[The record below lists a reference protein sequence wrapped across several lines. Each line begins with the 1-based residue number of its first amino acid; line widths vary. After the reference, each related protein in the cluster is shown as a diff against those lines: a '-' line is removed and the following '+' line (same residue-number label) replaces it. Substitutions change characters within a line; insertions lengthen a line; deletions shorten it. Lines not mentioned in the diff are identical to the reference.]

1 MVKLIV
7 IVRCVPEDVY
17 LRSLESP
24 PIPTKHP
31 DVKKFKLVVREPEQW
46 YIGRLAIEIKTRYE
60 STYRRYGLPLLAGV
74 SDLNM

>member
-24 PIPTKHP
+24 IPTQQP
-31 DVKKFKLVVREPEQW
+31 DVKKFKLVVRDPEQW

-60 STYRRYGLPLLAGV
+60 STYGRYANLTNCRCV
-74 SDLNM
+74 